1 MKYKEFST
9 RIIITLGDIEI
20 EKGTFYYS
28 KCPINA
34 YNVGIENL
42 VISNKFSFSKKGFR
56 YYI

>member
-1 MKYKEFST
+1 M